1 MKWLSQLAMASPSL
15 SADLPLKDHAAKH
28 GLLYGAAATQAHL
41 SADLQFARAF
51 ANHCSSLVP
60 ERELKWEALRPDPDT
75 YNFGPA
81 DWLSSFAQQ
90 NQMKFRGHVLVWH
103 EALPKWFDSYSNSGN
118 AKQLLLNH
126 VGKVVGRY
134 AGKIHSWD
142 VVNEVIGPEDKRSD
156 GLRNTPWL
164 RLLGPDHI
172 ETAFHAA
179 AEADPHAMLVWN
191 ENWLEEETSYG
202 EAKRTF
208 LLQYLQDLIRRKVPI
223 HAVGIQSHI
232 VGHHANIAGPQF
244 QRFLGKVSDL
254 GLKILIT
261 EMDVRDYNLP
271 AEVSIRDRMIAD
283 KYYRY
288 LSVVLQQKA
297 TIAVLTWGLSTSTPG

>member
-1 MKWLSQLAMASPSL
+1 
-15 SADLPLKDHAAKH
+15 
-28 GLLYGAAATQAHL
+28 
-41 SADLQFARAF
+41 
-51 ANHCSSLVP
+51 
-60 ERELKWEALRPDPDT
+60 
-75 YNFGPA
+75 
-81 DWLSSFAQQ
+81 
-90 NQMKFRGHVLVWH
+90 
-103 EALPKWFDSYSNSGN
+103 
-118 AKQLLLNH
+118 
-126 VGKVVGRY
+126 
-134 AGKIHSWD
+134 
-142 VVNEVIGPEDKRSD
+142 
-156 GLRNTPWL
+156 L

-172 ETAFHAA
+172 ETAFHGA

-283 KYYRY
+283 KYYQY
-288 LSVVLQQKA
+288 LSVVLKQNA
-297 TIAVLTWGLSTSTPG
+297 VIAVLTWGLSDKYTWISQYNPRADRVPVRPLPLDSDMNPTPAWFAIARAFDEAASREMNL